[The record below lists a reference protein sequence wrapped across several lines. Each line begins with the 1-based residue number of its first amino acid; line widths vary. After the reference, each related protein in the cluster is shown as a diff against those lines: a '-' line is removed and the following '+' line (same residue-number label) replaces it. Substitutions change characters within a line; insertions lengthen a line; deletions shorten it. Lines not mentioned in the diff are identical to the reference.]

1 MIFTAAVHCGPR
13 RTVWLRIFTAQR
25 SIPMTSRTPR
35 RRLIAAL
42 TLLPV
47 WAAAQS
53 GDFPKMTVRVVVP
66 YPAGGSLDAIARPMG
81 PPFEQQTGQSLLI
94 ENVPGAGGLI
104 AASRVVQSKPDGYTL
119 LLASNAQVSTAR
131 LQFPSM
137 NYDPQTDLVPIIHLV
152 DQVAVLY
159 TSAKSPYRSAADVVA
174 AAKRE
179 PGKVNVASTGGIS
192 HFAIELLAQAAG
204 VRLNHVPYKGAAAA
218 LQDLAGD
225 QVPLLFTYVGSAKA
239 LTAAGM
245 VRPIAVASGTRMAS
259 LPDVPTFAEAGL
271 PAVVASVWVG
281 LMGPK
286 DLPAATVQRLAEVSN
301 AILKQPDYKQKMEGL
316 SMAIHGGTPADLRA
330 VIQTDTRKWEQLA
343 KTANLKIE

>member
-1 MIFTAAVHCGPR
+1 M
-13 RTVWLRIFTAQR
+13 
-25 SIPMTSRTPR
+25 TPR
-35 RRLIAAL
+35 AIRGLLFAIL
-42 TLLPV
+42 SLLPA

-53 GDFPKMTVRVVVP
+53 GDFPKTQVRVVVP

-81 PPFEQQTGQSLLI
+81 PPFEQLTGQGLLI

-104 AASRVVQSKPDGYTL
+104 AASRVVQSKADGYTL
-119 LLASNAQVSTAR
+119 LLASNAQVSTA
-131 LQFPSM
+131 LVQYPSM

-174 AAKRE
+174 AAKRD
-179 PGKVNVASTGGIS
+179 PGGVNVASTGGIS
-192 HFAIELLAQAAG
+192 HFAIELLGQTAG
-204 VRLNHVPYKGAAAA
+204 VRFNHVPYKGAAAA
-218 LQDLAGD
+218 LQDLAGG

-245 VRPIAVASGTRMAS
+245 VRPIAVASDKRMAS

-271 PAVVASVWVG
+271 PAMVASVWVG

-286 DLPAATVQRLAEVSN
+286 DLPAATIQRIAEVSN
-301 AILKQPDYKQKMEGL
+301 AILKQPEYRQKMEGL
-316 SMAIHGGTPADLRA
+316 SMIIQGGSPADLRA
-330 VIQTDTRKWEQLA
+330 VIQADTRKWSQLA
-343 KTANLKIE
+343 KTVNLKIE